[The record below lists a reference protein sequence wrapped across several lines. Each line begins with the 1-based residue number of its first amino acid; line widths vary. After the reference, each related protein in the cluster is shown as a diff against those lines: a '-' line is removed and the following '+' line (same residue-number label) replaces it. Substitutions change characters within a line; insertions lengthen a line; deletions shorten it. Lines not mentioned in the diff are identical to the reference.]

1 MDISCIILAGGKS
14 LRLGH
19 DKITEK
25 VGNTTLLGKVI
36 SGIDSL
42 SKDIVIV
49 TAEERDFTEFTD
61 NPKVKTVSDIFPGRG
76 SLGGIYTGLVKSES
90 FYNLVIAADM
100 PFLNGGLLAYM
111 TEVAD
116 GFDFVIPR
124 IGTFFEPLHS
134 IYSKN
139 CISPIETMINKNRRV
154 IIELFDFVK
163 VRYVEAEEVDRFDGV
178 PAIVGPFNVS
188 VFAPTVKVP
197 AVSVRVPPI
206 ETLPSMVLLP
216 LPETT
221 RL

>member
-1 MDISCIILAGGKS
+1 LDISCIILAGGKS

-25 VGNTTLLGKVI
+25 VGKTTLLEKVI
-36 SGIDSL
+36 SRIDSL
-42 SKDIVIV
+42 CKDIVIV
-49 TAEERDFTEFTD
+49 TAEERTFKKFRD

-76 SLGGIYTGLVKSES
+76 SLGGIYTGLVKSET

-100 PFLNGGLLAYM
+100 PFLNGELLAYM

-116 GFDFVIPR
+116 GFDYVIPR

-139 CISPIETMINKNRRV
+139 CISPMETMIKNNRRV

-163 VRYVEAEEVDRFDGV
+163 VRYIEAEEIDRFDPEHLSFFNINTMEDLELARKIADGV
-178 PAIVGPFNVS
+178 
-188 VFAPTVKVP
+188 K
-197 AVSVRVPPI
+197 
-206 ETLPSMVLLP
+206 E
-216 LPETT
+216 
-221 RL
+221 

>member
-1 MDISCIILAGGKS
+1 LDISCIILAGGKS

-25 VGNTTLLGKVI
+25 VGNKTLLEKVI
-36 SGIDSL
+36 SRIDSL
-42 SKDIVIV
+42 SKDIIIV

-61 NPKVKTVSDIFPGRG
+61 NPKVKTVTDIFPGRG
-76 SLGGIYTGLVKSES
+76 SLGGIYTGLVKSDS

-100 PFLNGGLLAYM
+100 PFLNGDLLTYM

-116 GFDFVIPR
+116 GFDFIIPR

-139 CISPIETMINKNRRV
+139 CVSPMETMINNNRRV

-163 VRYVEAEEVDRFDGV
+163 VRYVEAEEIDRFD
-178 PAIVGPFNVS
+178 PEHLSFFNINTMEDLEL
-188 VFAPTVKVP
+188 ARKITDGAK
-197 AVSVRVPPI
+197 
-206 ETLPSMVLLP
+206 E
-216 LPETT
+216 
-221 RL
+221 

>member
-25 VGNTTLLGKVI
+25 VGNKTLLEKVI
-36 SGIDSL
+36 SRIDSL
-42 SKDIVIV
+42 CKDIVIV
-49 TAEERDFTEFTD
+49 TAEERSFAESGD
-61 NPKVKTVSDIFPGRG
+61 NPKIKTVSDIFPGRG

-100 PFLNGGLLAYM
+100 PFLNRDLVAYM
-111 TEVAD
+111 TEVAE

-124 IGTFFEPLHS
+124 IGSYFEPLHS

-139 CISPIETMINKNRRV
+139 CVPPIETMIKNNRRI

-163 VRYVEAEEVDRFDGV
+163 VRYVEAEEIDRFD
-178 PAIVGPFNVS
+178 PEHMSFFNINTMEDLEL
-188 VFAPTVKVP
+188 ARKIDDG
-197 AVSVRVPPI
+197 AKD
-206 ETLPSMVLLP
+206 
-216 LPETT
+216 
-221 RL
+221 

>member
-36 SGIDSL
+36 SRIDSL

-49 TAEERDFTEFTD
+49 TAEERDFTKFTD

-116 GFDFVIPR
+116 GFDFIIPR

-139 CISPIETMINKNRRV
+139 CISPIETMIKKNRRV

-163 VRYVEAEEVDRFDGV
+163 VRYVEAEEIDRFD
-178 PAIVGPFNVS
+178 PEHLSFFNIN
-188 VFAPTVKVP
+188 T
-197 AVSVRVPPI
+197 I
-206 ETLPSMVLLP
+206 EDLELARKITDGAK
-216 LPETT
+216 E
-221 RL
+221 

>member
-25 VGNTTLLGKVI
+25 VGNTTLLEKVI
-36 SGIDSL
+36 SRIDSL

-49 TAEERDFTEFTD
+49 TAEERNFTEFAD
-61 NPKVKTVSDIFPGRG
+61 NPKAKTVSDIFPGRG
-76 SLGGIYTGLVKSES
+76 SLGGIYTGLIKSES

-100 PFLNGGLLAYM
+100 PFLNRDLLAYM
-111 TEVAD
+111 TEVAN

-139 CISPIETMINKNRRV
+139 CISPIEIMINKNRRV

-163 VRYVEAEEVDRFDGV
+163 VRYVETEEIDRFD
-178 PAIVGPFNVS
+178 PEHMSFFNVNTMEDLEL
-188 VFAPTVKVP
+188 ARKI
-197 AVSVRVPPI
+197 ADGAK
-206 ETLPSMVLLP
+206 E
-216 LPETT
+216 
-221 RL
+221 

>member
-1 MDISCIILAGGKS
+1 LDISCIILAGGKS

-42 SKDIVIV
+42 SKDIIIV
-49 TAEERDFTEFTD
+49 TAEERNFKEFAD

-90 FYNLVIAADM
+90 FHNLVIAADM
-100 PFLNGGLLAYM
+100 PFLNGGLLTYM

-116 GFDFVIPR
+116 GFDFIIPR

-139 CISPIETMINKNRRV
+139 CISPIETMIKKNRRI
-154 IIELFDFVK
+154 IIELFDFVR
-163 VRYVEAEEVDRFDGV
+163 VRYVEAEEIDRFD
-178 PAIVGPFNVS
+178 PEHLSFFNINTIKDLEL
-188 VFAPTVKVP
+188 ARKI
-197 AVSVRVPPI
+197 ADGAK
-206 ETLPSMVLLP
+206 E
-216 LPETT
+216 
-221 RL
+221 

>member
-116 GFDFVIPR
+116 GFDFIIPR

-163 VRYVEAEEVDRFDGV
+163 VRYVEAEEIDRFD
-178 PAIVGPFNVS
+178 PEHLSFFNIN
-188 VFAPTVKVP
+188 T
-197 AVSVRVPPI
+197 I
-206 ETLPSMVLLP
+206 EDLELARKITDGAK
-216 LPETT
+216 E
-221 RL
+221 

>member
-1 MDISCIILAGGKS
+1 LDISCIILAGGKS

-25 VGNTTLLGKVI
+25 VGNKTLLEKVI
-36 SGIDSL
+36 SRIESL
-42 SKDIVIV
+42 SKDIIIV

-61 NPKVKTVSDIFPGRG
+61 NPKVKTVTDIFPGRG
-76 SLGGIYTGLVKSES
+76 SLGGIYTGLVKSDS

-100 PFLNGGLLAYM
+100 PFLNGDLLTYM

-116 GFDFVIPR
+116 GFDFIIPR

-139 CISPIETMINKNRRV
+139 CVSPMETMINNNRRV

-163 VRYVEAEEVDRFDGV
+163 VRYVEAEEIDRFD
-178 PAIVGPFNVS
+178 PEHLSFFNINTMEDLEL
-188 VFAPTVKVP
+188 ARKITDGAK
-197 AVSVRVPPI
+197 
-206 ETLPSMVLLP
+206 E
-216 LPETT
+216 
-221 RL
+221 

>member
-25 VGNTTLLGKVI
+25 VGNKTLLEKVI
-36 SGIDSL
+36 SRIDSL

-49 TAEERDFTEFTD
+49 TAEERNLTEFAD

-76 SLGGIYTGLVKSES
+76 SLGGIYTGLVKSGS

-100 PFLNGGLLAYM
+100 PFLNGDLLTYM
-111 TEVAD
+111 TEVAE

-163 VRYVEAEEVDRFDGV
+163 VRYVETAEIDRFD
-178 PAIVGPFNVS
+178 PEHLSFFNIN
-188 VFAPTVKVP
+188 TVEDLELARKI
-197 AVSVRVPPI
+197 ADGAK
-206 ETLPSMVLLP
+206 E
-216 LPETT
+216 
-221 RL
+221 

>member
-100 PFLNGGLLAYM
+100 PFLNVGLLAYM

-139 CISPIETMINKNRRV
+139 CISPIETMIKKNRRV

-163 VRYVEAEEVDRFDGV
+163 VRYVEAEEIDRFD
-178 PAIVGPFNVS
+178 PEHLSFFNIN
-188 VFAPTVKVP
+188 T
-197 AVSVRVPPI
+197 I
-206 ETLPSMVLLP
+206 EDLELARKITDGAK
-216 LPETT
+216 E
-221 RL
+221 